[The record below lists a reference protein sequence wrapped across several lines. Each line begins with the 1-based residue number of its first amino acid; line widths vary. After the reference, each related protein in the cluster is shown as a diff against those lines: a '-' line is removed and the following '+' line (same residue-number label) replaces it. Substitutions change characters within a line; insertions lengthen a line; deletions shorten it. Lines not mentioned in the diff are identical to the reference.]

1 MTTRF
6 IIGVPGATNSP
17 RLGKIVAICPS
28 SGAVN
33 RASTSKAETS
43 STVLRAASTIL
54 AADAL
59 SSVCAPST
67 AI

>member
-1 MTTRF
+1 M
-6 IIGVPGATNSP
+6 GVPGATNSP
-17 RLGKIVAICPS
+17 RLGKIVAICPF

-33 RASTSKAETS
+33 RESTSKAETS

-59 SSVCAPST
+59 SSFCAPST